1 MTYEKPWQQEFTQ
14 LLKELEA
21 TLGGQMIR
29 QLSTPKPDSE
39 WGASLEVGASYFNYD
54 RFRCELEGVR
64 VEVEISHYALLGD
77 SALVEGDYEE
87 FLVVSAQIEPVGV
100 FRVHPKGFFDRIRK
114 ALRFSGTFET
124 GDKEFDQ
131 MFCLIVPDKD
141 SEPLVKRKDVQASI
155 KALMPFEFLQAHPGG
170 IRCSELIADMAQLES
185 AHVAE
190 RLRHVAR
197 LAGQVRDQKSN
208 R

>member
-1 MTYEKPWQQEFTQ
+1 MTYEKPWQQEFSQ
-14 LLKELEA
+14 LLEELEA
-21 TLGGQMIR
+21 TLGGQIIR
-29 QLSTPKPDSE
+29 QRTTPKPDAE

-54 RFRCELEGVR
+54 RFRCELDGVR
-64 VEVEISHYALLGD
+64 LEVEISHHALLGD

-87 FLVVSAQIEPVGV
+87 FLVVSAQFEPLGI

-114 ALRFSGTFET
+114 ALGFSGTFAT

-141 SEPLVKRKDVQASI
+141 AEPLVKRKDVQASI